1 MIKLK
6 DFLKVADDQVVI
18 INGCDDVVL
27 INDSYFN
34 ADLLS
39 EKLLNS
45 EIDAVGSSD
54 SKIVIRL
61 KGGVLDD

>member
-27 INDSYFN
+27 INDSF
-34 ADLLS
+34 LMQTCF
-39 EKLLNS
+39 
-45 EIDAVGSSD
+45 
-54 SKIVIRL
+54 L
-61 KGGVLDD
+61 KNY